1 MLSGVGIICFASSY
15 AVAWVLEISR
25 LLFRSGVR
33 GAVML
38 GFAAAGLL
46 AHTAFLYY
54 RVVNA
59 TAAPLSSEKDWFLVA
74 AWATVVV
81 YLCLALAH
89 PRIPFGVFLLPLAL
103 GLIGAGAL
111 WAPAAPL
118 AREPASKIWGAL
130 HGIAIV
136 LAVVCI
142 LVGFVAGLMYLV
154 QSRRLKHKRLPSG
167 RLRLPSLEWL
177 ERTNSRA
184 IVASWL
190 MLAAGVLSGMVL
202 NRINVA
208 DQSAKLPWT
217 DPVVLST
224 WLMFLWLLAAVVA
237 IAVYRPARQG
247 RKVAYLTVASFVFLT
262 IMLAAGLLMDS
273 RHWGMRKE
281 EGGRRK
287 AEERLAIEKWSLQIG
302 HCDQSASMTADKSPI
317 INDQFATVFSPPS
330 PFPLPPS
337 DFRCPRGGRPC

>member
-1 MLSGVGIICFASSY
+1 MLSGVGIVCFASSY
-15 AVAWVLEISR
+15 AVAWVLELSR

-38 GFAAAGLL
+38 GFAAAGLV

-54 RVVNA
+54 RAVNA
-59 TAAPLSSEKDWFLVA
+59 SGAPLSSERDWFLVA

-81 YLCLALAH
+81 YLYLALAH
-89 PRIPFGVFLLPLAL
+89 PKISFGLFLLPLAL
-103 GLIGAGAL
+103 GLIVAGTFLAS
-111 WAPAAPL
+111 AEPL
-118 AREPASKIWGAL
+118 AREPASRIWGAI
-130 HGIAIV
+130 HGVSIV
-136 LAVVCI
+136 AAAVAV
-142 LVGFVAGLMYLV
+142 LVGFVAGLMYLG
-154 QSRRLKHKRLPSG
+154 QSRRLKHKRAPVG

-190 MLAAGVLSGMVL
+190 MLGIGILAGMVL
-202 NRINVA
+202 NRINA
-208 DQSAKLPWT
+208 ANQSARLYWT

-247 RKVAYLTVASFVFLT
+247 RKVAYLTVASFVFLL

-273 RHWGMRKE
+273 RHWGRGERGK
-281 EGGRRK
+281 GRG
-287 AEERLAIEKWSLQIG
+287 ERELVIENWSLQICHYMPRG
-302 HCDQSASMTADKSPI
+302 SLTNDKSPI
-317 INDQFATVFSPPS
+317 FNGQFVVTLPPPS

-337 DFRCPRGGRPC
+337 AFPRSPGGRPC